1 MVGCSW
7 SVDIWRAWLAQA
19 LTDGSKEWHM
29 PGLWGNE
36 YTRQE
41 LLRHVGQLSQVAGV
55 RLLTFDDGPA
65 RGVRL
70 LEFTTGTGFAFDVL
84 VDRAFD
90 IGRCGMGGIPLSW
103 ISGVGVVGPWYYEP
117 EEWGWFRAWGGGL
130 MVTCGLDHT
139 MSPAEDSA
147 ATFNQPHMFER
158 INYGLHGRVGG
169 LPARLVGYGE
179 RWDGDD
185 CVLWAEGEVVQTS
198 VFLERLVLRRRI
210 EARVGESRLVV
221 SDTVENAGHA
231 VTAHMQLYHC
241 NIGFPTVDEGSELLI
256 PSDATRTDPWET
268 TAGYRKLSGPRP
280 SFQEACF
287 YERVAAGPDGIAPAA
302 VVNRKLGLGAYQLF
316 RVDELPEFM
325 IWRMMGEGDYAVALE
340 PGTNRA
346 VPRSELRDAGEL
358 IELLPGQSRA
368 YRLELGAL
376 VGSDAID
383 VFANR
388 VAAATIRGGGSRE
401 TGR

>member
-1 MVGCSW
+1 
-7 SVDIWRAWLAQA
+7 
-19 LTDGSKEWHM
+19 M
-29 PGLWGNE
+29 PSLWGSE
-36 YTRQE
+36 YTRLE
-41 LLRHVGQLSQVAGV
+41 LLRRVGQISQVAGV
-55 RLLTFDDGPA
+55 RLLTFGDGQA

-70 LEFTTGTGFAFDVL
+70 LEFRTGTGFSFDVL

-90 IGRCGMGGIPLSW
+90 IGRCEMAGMPLSW

-117 EEWGWFRAWGGGL
+117 DEWGWFRAWGGGL

-139 MSPAEDSA
+139 MSPAEDTA
-147 ATFNQPHMFER
+147 ASFNQPHMFQR
-158 INYGLHGRVGG
+158 LTYGLHGRVGG
-169 LPARLVGYGE
+169 LPARLTGYGE
-179 RWDGDD
+179 RWDGDE

-221 SDTVENAGHA
+221 NDTVENAGHA
-231 VTAHMQLYHC
+231 VTSHMQLYHC
-241 NIGFPTVDEGSELLI
+241 NVGFPVVDEGSELLI
-256 PSDATRTDPWET
+256 PSDAARTDPWET
-268 TAGYRKLSGPRP
+268 TEGYRKLSGPRP

-287 YERVAAGPDGIAPAA
+287 YERIAGDTDGIVPTA

-346 VPRSELRDAGEL
+346 VPRAELRDAGEL
-358 IELLPGQSRA
+358 IELAPGQSRA
-368 YRLELGAL
+368 YSLELGAL
-376 VGSDAID
+376 VGDTAID
-383 VFANR
+383 AFADR
-388 VAAATIRGGGSRE
+388 VAAATTRNPGSRE
-401 TGR
+401 AGI